1 MKTFKDLVFKPHFIH
16 EDGIISR
23 LEFEN
28 GYGVSVVR
36 HEASY
41 GYDRGLYEMAVLKD
55 GDIHYDNPIANGNVV
70 GWLREEDVS
79 DAMMIIQK
87 W

>member
-1 MKTFKDLVFKPHFIH
+1 MKTFKDLVFKTHPIH

-23 LEFEN
+23 IEFDN

-41 GYDRGLYEMAVLKD
+41 GNDRGLYEMAVLKD
-55 GDIHYDNPIANGNVV
+55 GDIHYDNVIAKGDVV
-70 GWLREEDVS
+70 GWLRDEDVT